1 MIQNQMIKA
10 YLNNQPYIKPQFI
23 KKHKLAF
30 ISYYDIIHALY
41 SNQQYLLFIIE
52 KANIEQIK
60 IMAPLIMN
68 NFYTNIL
75 ESETIEEQVLSLIWD
90 LLNKEI
96 PVLNN
101 QKESKK
107 FEENFLNQNSK
118 LYYFLSELI
127 NKNDIKNYFTN
138 VLNDVL
144 QVMENYTSINLVFDI
159 NSLKKEISIERK
171 INLTVEDI
179 QERKD
184 ERNSFYGKYIIA
196 IKQKD
201 LTSNMNDVQESEIM
215 KQYCLKQ
222 LNCYEGQD
230 DNLFSTEIFINE
242 LFAENESEELIDQYE
257 LNFML
262 IKKFINLLFEK
273 FLFFIDSIPYSI
285 RSICKLIKMCYEQK
299 NKNYTSNLEIEVL
312 INKFFFQIL
321 FNKIF
326 LNPDL
331 LGYIHSFKI
340 SKSTKEKIKQVI
352 VLINQMTILKF
363 FSNKNNYSEYT
374 TFNWYFL
381 LDIMP
386 NFFKFVENLTKVNF
400 SSYIDTIIKEKKHFP
415 YDFFKENPN
424 DFFYYNVIC
433 ITSEQ
438 MISISEI
445 FLDIIEN
452 KEFERKF
459 SKNES
464 EIFIPN
470 LKQRIRINDM
480 KKNPPTSFTLDLNL
494 VPIKKIEGLINLTN
508 SKFYSKEE
516 ISHPTEEQIVENNV
530 IKIQNFLCNLLYNY
544 RNLNI
549 NDFSKESIN
558 GTINILKEL
567 IKFFKKGSFIS
578 DENIPSEWYA
588 NSLITMLTQ
597 LPEEYKENDFE
608 KVFKSL
614 DDGITESRQ
623 SFDFKPFGV
632 LYNKLKFIHRDVVQ
646 ITNIN
651 EKINNLIKEK

>member
-1 MIQNQMIKA
+1 MIQYQIIKS
-10 YLNNQPYIKPQFI
+10 YLNNQQYIKPQLI

-41 SNQQYLLFIIE
+41 TDQQYLLFLIE
-52 KANIEQIK
+52 KSNIEQIK
-60 IMAPLIMN
+60 IIAPFIMN

-75 ESETIEEQVLSLIWD
+75 ESESIEEQILSLIWE

-101 QKESKK
+101 QKESNK
-107 FEENFLNQNSK
+107 FEDDFLNQNSK
-118 LYYFLSELI
+118 LFYFLSELI
-127 NKNDIKNYFTN
+127 NRNDIKNYFTN
-138 VLNDVL
+138 VLNEVL
-144 QVMENYTSINLVFDI
+144 IVMEEYNNINLIFDI

-171 INLTVEDI
+171 VILKVEDI

-196 IKQKD
+196 LKQKD
-201 LTSNMNDVQESEIM
+201 LTTNMNEVQESEIM

-222 LNCYEGQD
+222 LKCYEGQD
-230 DNLFSTEIFINE
+230 DNIFSTETFINE

-262 IKKFINLLFEK
+262 IKKFINLLFEQ
-273 FLFFIDSIPYSI
+273 FFAYIDSIPYSI
-285 RSICKLIKMCYEQK
+285 RSICKLIKLCYEQK
-299 NKNYTSNLEIEVL
+299 NKNYISNLEINVL

-326 LNPDL
+326 LNPEI

-340 SKSTKEKIKQVI
+340 SKYTKEKLKQVI
-352 VLINQMTILKF
+352 ILINQMTILKF

-374 TFNWYFL
+374 PFNWYFL

-386 NFFKFVENLTKVNF
+386 NFFKFLENLTKAKL
-400 SSYIDTIIKEKKHFP
+400 SPYIEKIIKEKKHFP
-415 YDFFKENPN
+415 YDFFKEKPN
-424 DFFYYNVIC
+424 DYFYYNVIC

-438 MISISEI
+438 MISISEL
-445 FLDIIEN
+445 FLDLIEN

-464 EIFIPN
+464 DIFIPN
-470 LKQRIRINDM
+470 LKQKIRINDM

-516 ISHPTEEQIVENNV
+516 INHPTEEQIVENNV

-567 IKFFKKGSFIS
+567 IKFLKKGSFIS
-578 DENIPSEWYA
+578 DENIPSDWYA

-614 DDGITESRQ
+614 DDGITESRK

-632 LYNKLKFIHRDVVQ
+632 LYNKTKFIHREVVQ
-646 ITNIN
+646 ITKIN
-651 EKINNLIKEK
+651 EKINIIINEK

>member
-285 RSICKLIKMCYEQK
+285 RSICKLIKICYEQK

-480 KKNPPTSFTLDLNL
+480 KKNPPTSFTLDLTL

-508 SKFYSKEE
+508 SKFYTKEE

>member
-1 MIQNQMIKA
+1 MIKA

-285 RSICKLIKMCYEQK
+285 RSICKLIKICYEQK

-480 KKNPPTSFTLDLNL
+480 KKNPPTSFTLDLTL

-508 SKFYSKEE
+508 SKFYTKEE

-588 NSLITMLTQ
+588 NSLITMLTH

>member
-1 MIQNQMIKA
+1 MIKA

-480 KKNPPTSFTLDLNL
+480 KKNPPTSFTLDLTL

-508 SKFYSKEE
+508 SKFYTKEE

>member
-1 MIQNQMIKA
+1 MIKA

-285 RSICKLIKMCYEQK
+285 RSICKLIKICYEQK

-480 KKNPPTSFTLDLNL
+480 KKNPPTSFTLDLTL

-508 SKFYSKEE
+508 SKFYTKEE

-651 EKINNLIKEK
+651 EKINNFIKEK

>member
-1 MIQNQMIKA
+1 MIKA

-285 RSICKLIKMCYEQK
+285 RSICKLIKICYEQK

-480 KKNPPTSFTLDLNL
+480 KKNPPTSFTLDLTL

-508 SKFYSKEE
+508 SKFYTKEE

-578 DENIPSEWYA
+578 DENIPAEWYA